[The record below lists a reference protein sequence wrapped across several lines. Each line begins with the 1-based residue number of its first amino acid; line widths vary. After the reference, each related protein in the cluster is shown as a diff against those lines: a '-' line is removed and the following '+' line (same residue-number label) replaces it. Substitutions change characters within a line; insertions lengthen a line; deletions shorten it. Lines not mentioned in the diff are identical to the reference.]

1 MGCRWWH
8 HPISKPRND
17 SSKTALTKQALKA
30 ALTNTTISSLQTGV
44 RQLQMVI
51 RKTNPYITL
60 PKGTQTD
67 LGGDILALLI
77 FLVVLLWLN
86 IVGLKRYRKV

>member
-1 MGCRWWH
+1 
-8 HPISKPRND
+8 
-17 SSKTALTKQALKA
+17 
-30 ALTNTTISSLQTGV
+30 
-44 RQLQMVI
+44 MVI